1 VHPPLKN
8 RPGCLRL
15 IFFLLLGGGLL
26 YVFRYELN
34 FLRNL
39 ALTLWSGQPV
49 AGLPPLVDSLHIS
62 LFIGLNAAA
71 MLCFTVLVCYWI
83 AATVH
88 PVQTNSEIYYLLG
101 RLVHFIFG
109 THAPLVT
116 VREGELLGGAELKS
130 GSVALVDLNSALVIE
145 KQRGS
150 RSHKKTAANEGSTTF
165 GLFPQMAS
173 VSGPGLVFL
182 RHGEK
187 LRGVVSLRKQFRVL
201 QNTLGQ
207 TSDGIEVRTAV
218 FTIFTLGQ
226 PASVVQ
232 VAYIG
237 DPFPQNLRVVQL
249 DATTHKVKSIRDDLD
264 DQDKEEIHSF
274 AQSFI
279 YYVEPNSPLALG
291 DKVRDYPPYQVDDQ
305 RILSA
310 VYSRARNVSDGQPD
324 SSWSDLPVMVA
335 AETFRNMISRYTY
348 DSLYQPE
355 DPIAFPLQNE
365 VKPAFLRQVRYL
377 GVMSYQFLQRV
388 NGEPLEVGQRVDHRQ
403 FRISGVQDL
412 RGSKILRDRGIKIV
426 HAGFSEL
433 IPTDPQVKQQR
444 LEFWR
449 ARWQQQADL
458 IRADLDL
465 EVMRLRNRARA
476 EKQREMSDKL
486 SEIMQSS
493 NFSEEALTLRIFQV
507 LEDAASDPNTRQFLP
522 KDTINFLRSLRL
534 WLLPDEN
541 VRPARLEDRLSQEEE

>member
-1 VHPPLKN
+1 LKN

-26 YVFRYELN
+26 YVFRYELG

-39 ALTLWSGQPV
+39 ALTLLRGQPV
-49 AGLPPLVDSLHIS
+49 ADLPPLVDSIPIS
-62 LFIGLNAAA
+62 LYLGLNAAA
-71 MLCFTVLVCYWI
+71 IFCFAVLVLYWI
-83 AATVH
+83 AGTVH
-88 PVQTNSEIYYLLG
+88 PVQTNSEIYQLMG
-101 RLVHFIFG
+101 RLVRFTFG
-109 THAPLVT
+109 ARGPLVI
-116 VREGELLGGAELKS
+116 VREGELVGGADLKS
-130 GSVALVDLNSALVIE
+130 GGVALVDLNSALVIE

-150 RSHKKTAANEGSTTF
+150 RSHKKTTVDEGSTTF
-165 GLFPQMAS
+165 GLFPPMAS
-173 VSGPGLVFL
+173 VSGPGLIFL

-187 LRGVVSLRKQFRVL
+187 LRGVVSLRKQFRIL

-226 PASVVQ
+226 PANVVQ

-237 DPFPQNLRVVQL
+237 DPFPQNLRVIQL
-249 DATTHKVKSIRDDLD
+249 DAKTHKVKAIRDELD
-264 DQDKEEIHSF
+264 EQDKEDVHRF
-274 AQSFI
+274 AQNFI
-279 YYVEPNSPLALG
+279 YYVEPNSPLVLG
-291 DKVRDYPPYQVDDQ
+291 EKIRDYPPYQVDDQ

-335 AETFRNMISRYTY
+335 AETFRNMISRNTY
-348 DSLYQPE
+348 DSLYLPE
-355 DPIAFPLQNE
+355 DPVVFPLQNE
-365 VKPAFLRQVRYL
+365 VKPAFLRQVRYM
-377 GVMSYQFLQRV
+377 GVMSYQFIQRV
-388 NGEPLEVGQRVDHRQ
+388 DGELLDVGQRVDHRQ
-403 FRISGVQDL
+403 FRISGAQDL
-412 RGSKILRDRGIKIV
+412 HGSKILRDRGIKIV

-433 IPTDPQVKQQR
+433 VPTDPQVRQQR

-465 EVMRLRNRARA
+465 EVMRLRNRARS
-476 EKQREMSDKL
+476 EKQREMSDTL
-486 SEIMQSS
+486 SEILQSPS
-493 NFSEEALTLRIFQV
+493 FSEEALTLRIFQV

-541 VRPARLEDRLSQEEE
+541 IRPALLEDRFSQEEE